1 VAEVPVSKAAA
12 QFVDAWEAAV
22 RERLQEKPPERYDRR
37 VLLGPY
43 FSPEKLRSGVL
54 GVGVSGGEDKG
65 DGLRLDR
72 LGRNTSWRRT
82 RSWPTGGEV
91 SKVQQLGLGLTREL
105 SAGAGRGA
113 ARQVQDRQGQQLAD
127 AIGSAVGRFHYPHVV
142 DQLEAAR
149 TISAEVAR
157 GLRSG
162 NDWAQDT
169 PRERLVVS
177 FAGTVDP
184 VERRNTADGRLL
196 DRVHA
201 SERLD
206 KAMVAAEILVN
217 RSPVLQQAD
226 NAVRAAATERL
237 TSVIGDQLAV
247 AMKEL
252 DESRESQTALKERGD
267 TLGRR
272 IGEDV
277 KRAVVRLENEA
288 GPAAGVDAEAARDAD
303 VAAASRLAGEGVA
316 GAGTAVRGEAGTSGA
331 GVDPATA
338 TTDRGRDSG
347 TALG

>member
-1 VAEVPVSKAAA
+1 MAEEPVSKAAA
-12 QFVDAWEAAV
+12 RFVDEWEAAV

-72 LGRNTSWRRT
+72 LGRSTTWRKT

-113 ARQVQDRQGQQLAD
+113 ARQVQDRQGQQLSD

-142 DQLEAAR
+142 DQLEAAQ
-149 TISAEVAR
+149 TISPAVAR
-157 GLRSG
+157 SLRSG
-162 NDWAQDT
+162 NGWAQDT
-169 PRERLVVS
+169 PRERLVGA
-177 FAGTVDP
+177 FAGIVDP
-184 VERRNTADGRLL
+184 VEQRGTGDGRLL

-206 KAMVAAEILVN
+206 KAMVTAEILVN

-226 NAVRAAATERL
+226 TAVRAAATERL

-252 DESRESQTALKERGD
+252 DESRESQTVLKQRGD
-267 TLGRR
+267 ILGRR

-277 KRAVVRLENEA
+277 QRAIGRLENEA
-288 GPAAGVDAEAARDAD
+288 APGAAAEATREAD
-303 VAAASRLAGEGVA
+303 VTAAARLAGDGVA
-316 GAGTAVRGEAGTSGA
+316 GAGTAARAEGGP

-338 TTDRGRDSG
+338 AKDRTRETG